1 MFGFGDS
8 KERAEEEQRKAKE
21 MREGFMAN
29 AMIRTFGTSD
39 PKAINKIWRMYM
51 PEITNAILETKAATL
66 NTEQGV
72 ATVTKN
78 QLAIHEDLTKNS
90 NEKHDELLI
99 RLDSLEKQNKELQEK
114 YNAMVERMARY
125 IEKENGKGR

>member
-1 MFGFGDS
+1 MFVCKRRKQTMFGFGND
-8 KERAEEEQRKAKE
+8 KGNDKKTEKK
-21 MREGFMAN
+21 REYDNTRDLYIPA
-29 AMIRTFGTSD
+29 AISDTFGTCD
-39 PKAINKIWRMYM
+39 PEKINEIFRTYM

-99 RLDSLEKQNKELQEK
+99 RLDSLEKQNKELQERVWCYVK
-114 YNAMVERMARY
+114 
-125 IEKENGKGR
+125 I